1 MAYYLAQV
9 SGLLNS
15 AFPWSMNFVLSATE
29 SESSISALF
38 NTAIRGVF
46 TDTELTTYIPT
57 TVEISETSVSTASAD
72 FKQTTKTSVSSTT
85 AGTGTSVAL
94 PYQICEVITWRT
106 SFATKWGRGRSY
118 FPPLGANALAA
129 DGFSILVAA
138 QDAMQHAWNG
148 YFTAVSSTYTHVIL
162 HKKATAGGARAANTT
177 DTVAAA
183 DIPSAFAVQTRRA
196 DKLVPSRVSVTV
208 LSVRSAPP

>member
-15 AFPWSMNFVLSATE
+15 DFPWSMNFVLSATE
-29 SESSISALF
+29 SESAISALF

-46 TDTELTTYIPT
+46 TDTMLTTYIPT
-57 TVEISETSVSTASAD
+57 TVEITQTSVSTASAT
-72 FKQTTKTSVSSTT
+72 FKQTTKTTVNATT
-85 AGTGTSVAL
+85 AGTGTAIAL
-94 PYQICEVITWRT
+94 PYSICEIITWRT

-118 FPPLGANALAA
+118 FPPLGVNALGST
-129 DGFSILVAA
+129 GFSILTAA
-138 QDAMQHAWNG
+138 QDALQHAWNG

-162 HKKATAGGARAANTT
+162 HKKPTAGGARLAYTV
-177 DTVAAA
+177 DTVATA
-183 DIPSAFAVQTRRA
+183 DIPSTFAVQTRRA

-208 LSVRSAPP
+208 